1 MIRQMRNN
9 FLKTVMGLFILSF
22 VFVAC
27 NNDGEKK
34 TDTPPAD
41 TTVTVTPAPTNET
54 TPAPAM
60 DTTKKVD
67 TADTRPVKPTE

>member
-9 FLKTVMGLFILSF
+9 FLKTVMGLFMLSF

-27 NNDGEKK
+27 NDASDKK
-34 TDTPPAD
+34 ADAPAED
-41 TTVTVTPAPTNET
+41 TTQTVTPEP

-60 DTTKKVD
+60 DTTMKVD

>member
-1 MIRQMRNN
+1 MIHQMRNS
-9 FLKTVMGLFILSF
+9 FLKTVLGLLMLSF

-34 TDTPPAD
+34 EDVTPAD
-41 TTVTVTPAPTNET
+41 TTVIVTPAPTDET
-54 TPAPAM
+54 TPAPVI

>member
-1 MIRQMRNN
+1 MIHQMRNN
-9 FLKTVMGLFILSF
+9 FLKTVMGLFMLSF

-34 TDTPPAD
+34 EDTPPAD
-41 TTVTVTPAPTNET
+41 TTVIVTPPPTTE
-54 TPAPAM
+54 PAPAVV
-60 DTTKKVD
+60 DTTKKKD

>member
-1 MIRQMRNN
+1 MISKMRNN

-27 NNDGEKK
+27 NNEGEKK
-34 TDTPPAD
+34 EDTTPAD
-41 TTVTVTPAPTNET
+41 TTVTVTPET
-54 TPAPAM
+54 TPAPAI
-60 DTTKKVD
+60 DTTMKVD

>member
-1 MIRQMRNN
+1 MISKMRNN

-27 NNDGEKK
+27 NNEGDKK
-34 TDTPPAD
+34 EDTPPAD
-41 TTVTVTPAPTNET
+41 TTVIVTPAPTPE
-54 TPAPAM
+54 PAPAVV
-60 DTTKKVD
+60 DTTKKKD